1 MAELFVVD
9 GRFGGTVFLLSG
21 EQSVVGRSPECE
33 VSISEPWISS
43 RHALLEKRGEELWVV
58 DLDSRNGTWLGEQR
72 VREARLQDGD
82 LLGFGWTRTKVRIP
96 LPRPTPARVNATL
109 MRRLG
114 DSRPGAAGA
123 APAPGEA
130 AAGQRQ
136 VAILHAIARA
146 LADASGLE
154 DGLPRILEA
163 LSSSIRAERASVLL
177 TSPSGEMETRCHL
190 PPEAPP
196 RHSASIIEAAVQARA
211 GIVTM
216 DAQADARFSGSGSIF
231 AENIRSC
238 LCVPIWAENR
248 ILGALVFDRHIV
260 EPFTGDDLELAT
272 VAAYQLALAVER
284 ERFLEHSRTA
294 EQQRRR
300 LLRHFSPDVAAAI
313 LQQEEQAEDPLAVQ
327 VLEGVTVL
335 FSDVRGFTRMTEHLP
350 ALELAALLREY
361 FHEMTLAVFEER
373 GTLDKFIGDGLMAV
387 FDAPVRHG
395 DGALRAVRCA
405 WLMQARLAG
414 LNQRLPAD
422 RRIAIRVGVNT
433 GRVIAGNLG
442 SPERLEY
449 TVLGDAVNVASRL
462 ESIAEPGTA
471 FVGRATYDATRH
483 AFRYRELGT
492 RQVRGREVPVEAF
505 QLLGPVG

>member
-1 MAELFVVD
+1 
-9 GRFGGTVFLLSG
+9 
-21 EQSVVGRSPECE
+21 
-33 VSISEPWISS
+33 
-43 RHALLEKRGEELWVV
+43 VV
-58 DLDSRNGTWLGEQR
+58 DLDSRNGTFVAGER
-72 VREARLQDGD
+72 IHEAPLRPGL
-82 LLGFGWTRTKVRIP
+82 KVRFGKTEAELRAGAKPEEEKGLAQGDSTIIRYLSDLVP
-96 LPRPTPARVNATL
+96 PQEVTTPPQDAAQAGARPKTPRKVPSGVTASG
-109 MRRLG
+109 RRLIQVVNEIG
-114 DSRPGAAGA
+114 RISTAGM
-123 APAPGEA
+123 PLDETLRIILRTLSGS
-130 AAGQRQ
+130 
-136 VAILHAIARA
+136 VA
-146 LADASGLE
+146 
-154 DGLPRILEA
+154 
-163 LSSSIRAERASVLL
+163 AERASVLL
-177 TSPSGEMETRCHL
+177 LDERGEMVPHATE
-190 PPEAPP
+190 PPGADPAI
-196 RHSASIIEAAVQARA
+196 SATVVQAAIRSRA
-211 GIVTM
+211 GILTF
-216 DAQADARFSGSGSIF
+216 DAQQDSRFAKSNSVIAQG
-231 AENIRSC
+231 IRSC
-238 LCVPIWAENR
+238 MCAPIWAENR

-260 EPFTGDDLELAT
+260 EPSTGGDLELAT

-350 ALELAALLREY
+350 ALELAELLREY
-361 FHEMTLAVFEER
+361 FHQMTLAVFEER

-405 WLMQARLAG
+405 WLMQGRLQA

-471 FVGRATYDATRH
+471 FVGRATYDDTRH
-483 AFRYRELGT
+483 AFRYRELGP
-492 RQVRGREVPVEAF
+492 RQVRGREEAVEAF
-505 QLLGPVG
+505 QLLGPAV